1 MKKKTENKLKTELI
15 YSQTTENYNSVK
27 MNSIKMDKYFKSNSK
42 QKSMLL
48 KKSYKTLYIKAKNMQ
63 NANMLL
69 KMIQIEAKQ
78 ENDKIQSS
86 IFLFGFFCMYNILYN
101 KIPLLEKKLMKAF
114 DLSTIFQSVTQI
126 QFPEWVQ

>member
-1 MKKKTENKLKTELI
+1 
-15 YSQTTENYNSVK
+15 
-27 MNSIKMDKYFKSNSK
+27 
-42 QKSMLL
+42 
-48 KKSYKTLYIKAKNMQ
+48 MQ

-86 IFLFGFFCMYNILYN
+86 IFLFAFFCMYNILYN
-101 KIPLLEKKLMKAF
+101 KIPLLGKKLMKAF
-114 DLSTIFQSVTQI
+114 DPSTIFQSVTQI